1 MFLVAVHEHGGVAL
15 LSLSDVLETCIP
27 FYISA
32 VLVQGNVSERTPTSN
47 WI

>member
-1 MFLVAVHEHGGVAL
+1 MFLGEVQEHGGVAL

-27 FYISA
+27 FYISV